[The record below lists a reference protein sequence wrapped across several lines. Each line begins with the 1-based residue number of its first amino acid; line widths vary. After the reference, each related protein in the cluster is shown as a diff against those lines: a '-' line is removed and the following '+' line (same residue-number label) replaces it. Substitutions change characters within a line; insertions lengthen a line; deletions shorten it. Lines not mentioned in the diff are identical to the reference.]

1 MEDIKTLENKTISGL
16 FWKYLERMGA
26 QIISFIVSIIL
37 ARILDPE
44 HYGTISIVTI
54 FISLANILVTSGIG
68 NSLIQTKRIHKID
81 YYTMFSASFILS
93 ILFYIVLFFLA
104 PTISHIYNNS
114 ELISVIRAMGLIL
127 ILSSLTTVQH
137 AYVSRNMIFKKF
149 FYATLIGTIIGAI
162 VGITMAYCGFGVWAL
177 VTQTMVKSIMDVFVL
192 CYTIDLKLKFCFSK
206 KSFKRLF
213 SYGFKYMLTSFIGGF
228 FNYLKGFIIGLKY
241 SSTDLAFSTK
251 GEQIPS
257 VAVNNLYSAIES
269 VLFSTVSR
277 LNSEPERIKAFVKN
291 VLSILTF
298 CIMPLMFGVIA
309 CADNIVAVLYT
320 DKWAPIV
327 PYLRILSFQ
336 YAFSIVGTLNL
347 LIINARGRSDISLK
361 LEIIKKPVYVL
372 FIFIGM
378 MFGPLYIILA
388 NALYT
393 VFGIIINT
401 IPNKKLVNYG
411 LLEQVKDI
419 MPNIISALIMMI
431 VTMLIGR
438 LEMNNTIVLLL
449 LQVILGAIVYVS
461 LQILLKND
469 NIKIIVSFL
478 KKIAFKYILKKG
490 NKSAS

>member
-1 MEDIKTLENKTISGL
+1 
-16 FWKYLERMGA
+16 
-26 QIISFIVSIIL
+26 
-37 ARILDPE
+37 
-44 HYGTISIVTI
+44 
-54 FISLANILVTSGIG
+54 
-68 NSLIQTKRIHKID
+68 
-81 YYTMFSASFILS
+81 
-93 ILFYIVLFFLA
+93 
-104 PTISHIYNNS
+104 
-114 ELISVIRAMGLIL
+114 
-127 ILSSLTTVQH
+127 
-137 AYVSRNMIFKKF
+137 
-149 FYATLIGTIIGAI
+149 
-162 VGITMAYCGFGVWAL
+162 
-177 VTQTMVKSIMDVFVL
+177 
-192 CYTIDLKLKFCFSK
+192 
-206 KSFKRLF
+206 
-213 SYGFKYMLTSFIGGF
+213 MLTSFIGGF